1 MTMTQDQTTP
11 APGDAFWLN
20 HPDPTQAAAHLA
32 LQWLAYVYP
41 ASELQIDR
49 TLKSALPYADADL
62 SSRWSQFL
70 DEKDVEDHV
79 QALEWIAQTLS
90 SEQIPFLV
98 ETCWRLLLVD
108 HELPSHTPLA
118 LRILGRVLSLTED
131 EMLSIGESVAR
142 EYADEDQNRV
152 PLLPVDPRY
161 LDRVEWR
168 LYGATAT
175 TRLNIATEK
184 PKPKK
189 SRSGL
194 LGFAWGTAFG
204 IALMAFLVFGP
215 LQLGRVKV
223 PIMLHDGLLLEDQA
237 GLPTLINTEPSIVSV
252 DEATASDAAPLVA
265 ENDTVVESA
274 DSELVTEVTQSVS
287 ELMDDAIEQT
297 VAGQP
302 VESFTPEATD
312 VVAEPA
318 VQERVLMEVTA
329 SILNVRAQSDVNAEI
344 IIKLA
349 EGARVWAYPEEAIGL
364 WMKVK
369 VEGQEG
375 YASARFLSEINP

>member
-1 MTMTQDQTTP
+1 MTMTKDQMTP
-11 APGDAFWLN
+11 VPGDAFWLN

-79 QALEWIAQTLS
+79 QALEWIAKTLS
-90 SEQIPFLV
+90 NEQIPFLV

-108 HELPSHTPLA
+108 HELPNHTPLA
-118 LRILGRVLSLTED
+118 LRILGRVLSLSEGQ
-131 EMLSIGESVAR
+131 MLSIGESVAR

-161 LDRVEWR
+161 LDRIEWR

-175 TRLNIATEK
+175 SRLNVSSEKSK
-184 PKPKK
+184 PKR

-194 LGFAWGTAFG
+194 IGFAWGSLFGVAF
-204 IALMAFLVFGP
+204 MAFLVFGP

-223 PIMLHDGLLLEDQA
+223 PIMLHDGLLLEEQA
-237 GLPTLINTEPSIVSV
+237 GQPTLVT
-252 DEATASDAAPLVA
+252 TAP
-265 ENDTVVESA
+265 
-274 DSELVTEVTQSVS
+274 EVTPSAAESSVS
-287 ELMDDAIEQT
+287 EPVSAEPVVVDAETESESIAEDITPAVAELIDDAIQQT
-297 VAGQP
+297 
-302 VESFTPEATD
+302 TD
-312 VVAEPA
+312 STAEPEPISETVIA
-318 VQERVLMEVTA
+318 EPDVPARVLMEVTA
-329 SILNVRAQSDVNAEI
+329 SILNVRAEANVNSDI

-349 EGARVWAYPEEAIGL
+349 VGARVWAYPGEATGL
-364 WMKVK
+364 WMMVR

-375 YASARFLSEINP
+375 FASARFLQEVDL